1 MSMNDDRRIVGEGT
15 PENHWI
21 AWPGLLEMPGIQ
33 TAALT
38 SPGRR
43 VVMVAPHPDDE
54 IVGCAGLLMQL
65 AALGHD
71 ILIIGVTDGSG
82 SHPGSRH
89 WTPERL
95 ARTRPEESL
104 RALEHLGLA
113 EVPMLR
119 LGLTDTR
126 IMEER
131 TELIERLDER
141 LRPDDILVTTWR
153 GDGHPDHEAAG
164 LACAEIAASKGCS
177 LIELPIWAWHWASP
191 GDPRVPWER
200 ARRIELSLEQY
211 ERKRAALEAHVSQLT
226 ADETTGQGPVL
237 APFALARLLR
247 PFEVLFL

>member
-1 MSMNDDRRIVGEGT
+1 MRMNDDRRIIGEGT
-15 PENHWI
+15 PESHWI
-21 AWPGLLEMPGIQ
+21 AWPGLLEMPGIEIDS
-33 TAALT
+33 LVP
-38 SPGRR
+38 PGRR
-43 VVMVAPHPDDE
+43 IVMVAPHPDDE

-71 ILIIGVTDGSG
+71 MLIIGVTDGTG
-82 SHPGSRH
+82 SHPGSRY

-95 ARTRPEESL
+95 GEVRPEESR

-113 EVPMLR
+113 EVPILR

-126 IMEER
+126 VAQER
-131 TELIERLDER
+131 TALISHLNDRLQ
-141 LRPDDILVTTWR
+141 PDDILVTTWR
-153 GDGHPDHEAAG
+153 GDGHPDHEATG
-164 LACAEIAASKGCS
+164 QACAEVARIKGCT
-177 LIELPIWAWHWASP
+177 LIELPIWTWHWASP
-191 GDPRVPWER
+191 GDPRVPWGH

-226 ADETTGQGPVL
+226 ADDTTGQGPVL